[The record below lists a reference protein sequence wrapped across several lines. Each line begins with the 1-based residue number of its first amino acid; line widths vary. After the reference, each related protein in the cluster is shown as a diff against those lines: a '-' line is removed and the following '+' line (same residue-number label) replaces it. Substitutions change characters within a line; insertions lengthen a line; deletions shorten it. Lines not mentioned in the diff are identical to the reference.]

1 MLSITATIF
10 LAAIGIGFPLLA
22 YQSKKKLDA
31 GLVLPKLAFYAETIV
46 LQVGLLV
53 WGLFV
58 ARREDLV
65 LFRPIA
71 DEPRAMLLSAAAL
84 ATALGAMLLFV
95 RFSRQTT
102 RERLAMLVP
111 STQNER
117 FVWVGVS
124 AAAAIGEE
132 VVYRGVMVAL
142 LERLTG
148 SWWTAMAISAAAF
161 ALAHIVQGWRSVGF
175 IVLFAVVFHLLV
187 LTTGSLAPAV
197 VVHFLYDV
205 ITGFI
210 LGRRQLGEGES
221 TSNDPTV

>member
-1 MLSITATIF
+1 MLSIAASIF
-10 LAAIGIGFPLLA
+10 LAAVGIGFPLLA

-46 LQVGLLV
+46 LQIGLLV
-53 WGLFV
+53 WALFV
-58 ARREDLV
+58 ARGEDLV
-65 LFRPIA
+65 LFRPVG
-71 DEPRAMLLSAAAL
+71 DEPRAMLLSATAL
-84 ATALGAMLLFV
+84 AAALGAMLLFV
-95 RFSRQTT
+95 RLAKTDT

-111 STQNER
+111 STQGER

-132 VVYRGVMVAL
+132 VVYRGVMAAL

-148 SWWTAMAISAAAF
+148 SWWIAIGISAAVF

-187 LTTGSLAPAV
+187 RSTGSLAPAV

-210 LGRRQLGEGES
+210 LGRQFAGKGQQS
-221 TSNDPTV
+221 SDDPTV